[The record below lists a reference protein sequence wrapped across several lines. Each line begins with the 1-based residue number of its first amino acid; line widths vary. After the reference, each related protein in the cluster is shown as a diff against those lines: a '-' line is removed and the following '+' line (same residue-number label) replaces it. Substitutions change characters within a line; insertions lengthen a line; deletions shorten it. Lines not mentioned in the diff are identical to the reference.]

1 MFMFIYIVIAVAL
14 LSVFNGVSYYVVDF
28 MRSYFILKKVG
39 VKVPIKPIVVYL
51 MVAFVLFNLFYIL
64 VLVYTFLQLE

>member
-28 MRSYFILKKVG
+28 MRGYFILKKVG

>member
-1 MFMFIYIVIAVAL
+1 MILVYVVIAVLL

-28 MRSYFILKKVG
+28 LRNYMILKKMG
-39 VKVPIKPIVVYL
+39 VRVPIKPIVIYL
-51 MVAFVLFNLFYIL
+51 FTAFVLFNLFYIL